1 MATKKKKLIMEQ
13 NKILIIICVG
23 FIIGIG
29 ILGLFFYLPSFTHSN
44 KNTNT
49 IINDDGIVDDLGRI
63 RGNK

>member
-13 NKILIIICVG
+13 NKVLIMICVG

-29 ILGLFFYLPSFTHSN
+29 ILGLFFYLPSASNSN
-44 KNTNT
+44 KNSKT
-49 IINDDGIVDDLGRI
+49 IINDDGVVNDMGGI